1 MPTRSF
7 AFTIQPSGATM
18 KITALALIAI
28 GVLLL
33 VFAGVTHLI
42 LTPPSG
48 NPSDTPVAT
57 PIFSPLYAIVIAA
70 ISAGAGALLL
80 AFGGRGY
87 SQKTSAAARPSP
99 N

>member
-1 MPTRSF
+1 
-7 AFTIQPSGATM
+7 M
-18 KITALALIAI
+18 KVTAIALIAI
-28 GVLLL
+28 GVALLL
-33 VFAGVTHLI
+33 FAGVTHLI

-48 NPSDTPVAT
+48 NPPDSPSGAA
-57 PIFSPLYAIVIAA
+57 IFSPLYAIVIAA

>member
-1 MPTRSF
+1 
-7 AFTIQPSGATM
+7 M
-18 KITALALIAI
+18 KVTAYALIAI

-33 VFAGVTHLI
+33 LFAGVSHLI

-48 NPSDTPVAT
+48 NPPESPPGA
-57 PIFSPLYAIVIAA
+57 PMFSPLYAIVIAS

-80 AFGGRGY
+80 VFGGRGY